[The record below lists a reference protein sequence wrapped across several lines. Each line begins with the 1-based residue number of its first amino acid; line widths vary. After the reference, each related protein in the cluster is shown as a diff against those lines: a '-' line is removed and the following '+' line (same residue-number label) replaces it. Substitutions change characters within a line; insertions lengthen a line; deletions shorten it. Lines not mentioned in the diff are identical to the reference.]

1 MVRILA
7 TGLGLG
13 TEFSSSIQQGVHCRP
28 SLGNRIQMKPLVA
41 MASFRR
47 SKFMTTPILN
57 MQVNLSLPN
66 LKFAAFKF
74 FENISSRFGTKEN
87 GSASSSAKQLENLD
101 SNPSEDIVEGKEAL
115 DGTSVGIE
123 DGNSQD
129 NNAKQIAIRETLI
142 VTLQEESI
150 RAGILDLAGAAG
162 VEEEEKVVTVTPDD
176 MNPSILWEQRE
187 KDVTAELERKI
198 FTSPGFSFS
207 AAGLLFPYHLG
218 VCECLIKHGYITED
232 TPLAGSSAGAL
243 VCAVVGGGLSMY
255 DALQA
260 TKELAHDCRTYGTA
274 FRLGAVLRNFLERFL
289 PEDTHE
295 KVNGKIRVAVT
306 QVFRQPRGLLVDSFD
321 SKEDLINAL
330 HTSCFI
336 PGYLAPRPV
345 TIFRDRVCIDG
356 GLTLFMPPTVADK
369 TVRVCAFPS
378 YAPEGISPD
387 CSPVEGRAS
396 IRQLFNWALEPAEDE
411 ILDELFLLGYQ
422 DALVWVNQQQTILSP
437 QSNGAA
443 TQTRRP
449 PPPLEN
455 FSQTSSN

>member
-1 MVRILA
+1 VKGFKQVGNTVCGFSCRRKEGMVRILA

-13 TEFSSSIQQGVHCRP
+13 TEFSSCIQQGVHCRT
-28 SLGNRIQMKPLVA
+28 SLGNGIQMKPLVA

-101 SNPSEDIVEGKEAL
+101 SKPSEDIVEGEEAL

-162 VEEEEKVVTVTPDD
+162 VEEKEKVVTVTPDD
-176 MNPSILWEQRE
+176 RNPSILWEQRE
-187 KDVTAELERKI
+187 KDVTAELERKV

-274 FRLGAVLRNFLERFL
+274 FRLGVSLIPF
-289 PEDTHE
+289 
-295 KVNGKIRVAVT
+295 
-306 QVFRQPRGLLVDSFD
+306 SFEFCLKL
-321 SKEDLINAL
+321 SFGN
-330 HTSCFI
+330 
-336 PGYLAPRPV
+336 
-345 TIFRDRVCIDG
+345 
-356 GLTLFMPPTVADK
+356 
-369 TVRVCAFPS
+369 
-378 YAPEGISPD
+378 
-387 CSPVEGRAS
+387 S
-396 IRQLFNWALEPAEDE
+396 ICLGFQTE
-411 ILDELFLLGYQ
+411 IL
-422 DALVWVNQQQTILSP
+422 
-437 QSNGAA
+437 
-443 TQTRRP
+443 
-449 PPPLEN
+449 EN
-455 FSQTSSN
+455 